1 MTTSPLVSVALPLFN
16 GANTLASA
24 VRSVLAQTYTN
35 FELLI
40 VDDGSTDASL
50 RVVKSF
56 HDERIRLV
64 ADGCHQGISARLNQA
79 VDMARGKY
87 FARMDSDDIT
97 FVERFERQ
105 VNYLE
110 SHPEVDLLGTAVL
123 VFRSDGSILGKIP
136 PKLSH
141 TEICAR
147 PWTGFYL
154 PHPSWMGRL
163 DWFRRHRYD
172 EKANGA
178 EDQHLLF
185 RTYRT
190 SRFACL
196 PDTLLGYREDRRTLR
211 KMLWRRFVFLR
222 AMLHAASVNYDHGMA
237 AKLAVTQIAKAGAD
251 VLNLIFGIKSLRNPL
266 VSVDA
271 VTQQEWSRVWRLHHA
286 G

>member
-1 MTTSPLVSVALPLFN
+1 VTTSPLVSVGLPLFN
-16 GANTLASA
+16 GAETLASA
-24 VRSVLAQTYTN
+24 VRSILAQTYTN
-35 FELLI
+35 FELI
-40 VDDGSTDASL
+40 VMDDGSTDASL
-50 RVVKSF
+50 RVVKGF
-56 HDERIRLV
+56 RDERIRVV
-64 ADGCHQGISARLNQA
+64 ADGRHQGISARLNQA

-87 FARMDSDDIT
+87 FARMDSDDIA
-97 FVERFERQ
+97 FGKRFEQQ

-110 SHPEVDLLGTAVL
+110 SHPELDLLGTAVL
-123 VFRSDGSILGKIP
+123 VFRGDGNILGKIP
-136 PKLSH
+136 PKLTH
-141 TEICAR
+141 AEICAR

-190 SRFACL
+190 SRFASL

-211 KMLWRRFVFLR
+211 KMLRRRFVFLTE
-222 AMLHAASVNYDHGMA
+222 MLRAASGDHDYAMA
-237 AKLAVTQIAKAGAD
+237 AKLTLTQIAKAGAD
-251 VLNLIFGIKSLRNPL
+251 VLNLVFGIKKLRNPMEN
-266 VSVDA
+266 VDA
-271 VTQQEWSRVWRLHHA
+271 ITQQEWSRVWQMHHA